1 MFENWTYISVLQF
14 LNLYIKDNKTFRK
27 SALFLKKC
35 SFFFVLF
42 SVLIAPTKPNSHINN
57 SSLSVFSMC

>member
-27 SALFLKKC
+27 MTKKC
-35 SFFFVLF
+35 SFLHFKTEI
-42 SVLIAPTKPNSHINN
+42 LIHLYYTFLC
-57 SSLSVFSMC
+57 LSYTELLL